1 MRKIVF
7 ILFFLSVASLL
18 SAQTVLD
25 TLCAGPYSE
34 EYNQYWNRHRTRS
47 RIFEGRCVPELH
59 SGGGGGDVLIS
70 PKWLYVFDSTITTPP
85 NIKFFKKGEVGND
98 DSLDGWY
105 IITENFRGERR
116 EVGLYPLESDA
127 MDAVRAFA
135 YTTRE
140 IFACFKECV
149 PCCTWHYIYR
159 KYGNLKGKELVAR
172 GRGWEQDRD
181 LIDSLF
187 KSVNFDNGLLH
198 GDYTVYNG
206 ADTIY
211 HTTFHHGTGRYKDFY
226 VDGTLMME
234 GDVVNGYRDGVWV
247 YYFYK
252 EDKKLYR
259 EVLLEHFDRNDLF
272 TLKNPLYVKRHRF
285 ITDSLV
291 RKALRWEYETPKW
304 KKRQKENP
312 IVIPYIRPPYSR

>member
-198 GDYTVYNG
+198 GDYTVYKG

-291 RKALRWEYETPKW
+291 RKALRWEYETPK
-304 KKRQKENP
+304 
-312 IVIPYIRPPYSR
+312 